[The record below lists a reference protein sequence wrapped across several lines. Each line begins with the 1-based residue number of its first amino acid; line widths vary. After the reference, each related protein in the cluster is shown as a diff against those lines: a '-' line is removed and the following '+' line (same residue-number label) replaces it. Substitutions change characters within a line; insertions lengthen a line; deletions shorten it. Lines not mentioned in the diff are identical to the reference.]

1 MNSGSTLNLW
11 SLNTRATKI
20 AKLTA
25 VNLGVASTNNTQLV
39 ENLRGVEVE
48 ILVRTSW
55 GTGWGV
61 ILYYLFS
68 TQSLK
73 KILGVLN

>member
-20 AKLTA
+20 TELTG
-25 VNLGVASTNNTQLV
+25 VNLGVASTNTTQLV

-48 ILVRTSW
+48 TLVRKGW
-55 GTGWGV
+55 RTGWLV
-61 ILYYLFS
+61 ILYHLFS

-73 KILGVLN
+73 IFLGVPK